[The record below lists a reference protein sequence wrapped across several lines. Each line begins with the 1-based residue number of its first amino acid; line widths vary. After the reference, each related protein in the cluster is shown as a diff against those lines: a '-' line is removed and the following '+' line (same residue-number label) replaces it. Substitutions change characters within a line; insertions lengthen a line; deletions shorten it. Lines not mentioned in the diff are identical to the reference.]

1 MRNVWIINH
10 YAQEPFGM
18 GGTRH
23 FHFGKYLSNYNWQPT
38 IIASSFD
45 SVTGHQRLESNK
57 KHKVESIN
65 DVCFLW
71 VKTPKYMGNGIGR
84 IINMLVF
91 SLRVLFKSSTISL
104 KRPDL
109 VVGSSVHPFAALSAA
124 LIARRYGVP
133 FVFEV
138 RDLWP
143 QTLLDMGRLREN
155 SVMTWLLR
163 RLESWLYH
171 EASSIVVL
179 LPYAWK
185 YIISLGIPNE
195 KIFWIPN
202 GVDLSLFPNP
212 TPPLQKK
219 EFTLMYFGA
228 HGQANDL
235 QNILF
240 AMRELQEMDG
250 ASHIKL
256 RLIGEGPL
264 KTDLINQAKRMSL
277 KNVSFEKAVS
287 KNKIPELA
295 SQADAFVI
303 AVLGLKKLY
312 QFGISMNKLFDYM
325 AAMRPVIIASNASNN
340 PIEDAQSGFT
350 VPPGNPRAL
359 AEAILRLDRMS
370 FSERNSM
377 AASGRAYVEKNHNF
391 EYLAFQLAKTL
402 DLSIAE
408 NGR

>member
-1 MRNVWIINH
+1 MRNLWILNH
-10 YAQEPFGM
+10 YAQEPSAA

-57 KHKVESIN
+57 KHKVEIIN

-91 SLRVLFKSSTISL
+91 SLRVLFKSTTTSL

-109 VVGSSVHPFAALSAA
+109 VIGSSVHPFAALSAA

-143 QTLLDMGRLREN
+143 QTLIDMGHLREN
-155 SVMTWLLR
+155 SIMTWLLR

-179 LPYAWK
+179 LPYACK
-185 YIISLGIPNE
+185 YIVSLGNPNE
-195 KIFWIPN
+195 KVFWIPN

-240 AMRELQEMDG
+240 AMRELQEMDS

-295 SQADAFVI
+295 NQADAFVI

-340 PIEDAQSGFT
+340 PIEEAQSGFT
-350 VPPGNPRAL
+350 VPPGNPKAL
-359 AEAILRLDRMS
+359 AEAILELDRLS

-391 EYLAFQLAKTL
+391 EYH
-402 DLSIAE
+402 
-408 NGR
+408 